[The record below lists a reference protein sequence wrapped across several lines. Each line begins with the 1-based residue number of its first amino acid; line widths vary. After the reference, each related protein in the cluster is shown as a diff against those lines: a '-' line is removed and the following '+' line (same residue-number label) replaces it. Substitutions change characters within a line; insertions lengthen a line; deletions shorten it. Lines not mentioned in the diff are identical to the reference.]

1 MASESGCTIFF
12 SLTAFDFSKPRV
24 GAFIDLRS
32 CQFLHQIDFFL
43 QSGIPIAFICSLD
56 SSADGILATL
66 RISDDT
72 KRAIIPSPEER
83 ARFASNSASGWGR
96 GVASS
101 SEWSAVVGA
110 VASLSEWDA
119 AAAAASSSGWAAAGA
134 SMTGWGATDASSGEW
149 GATSMGSGWG
159 SVVKTVDWREVFT
172 KRDRENGQTYDKGT
186 KNQQNT
192 WARRSYNART
202 LPNFRS
208 GVPIYLWTNLNGTP
222 TGWTRRKLQNHERVR
237 KWEEYSDIEKVFDPY
252 RKERHLLRELA
263 EDRAPPHQRHRVYD
277 DDHNDDRP
285 EDEDFAFHSLLPPT
299 PPCVIRR

>member
-1 MASESGCTIFF
+1 MSFEQSLVRIVELVFASAKPLPPTFVWPTLPASHHYADSYDSYDELCRHVLDAKNVFELLVAGAVYIITGTASRGCLMSNSATPTPSWPTWALNAIKSSSDDGFGEWMHHLLF
-12 SLTAFDFSKPRV
+12 SQAFDFSKPRV

-110 VASLSEWDA
+110 AASLSEWDA

-159 SVVKTVDWREVFT
+159 SVVKTVDWQEIF
-172 KRDRENGQTYDKGT
+172 KKQENMSFEG
-186 KNQQNT
+186 
-192 WARRSYNART
+192 
-202 LPNFRS
+202 
-208 GVPIYLWTNLNGTP
+208 
-222 TGWTRRKLQNHERVR
+222 
-237 KWEEYSDIEKVFDPY
+237 
-252 RKERHLLRELA
+252 
-263 EDRAPPHQRHRVYD
+263 
-277 DDHNDDRP
+277 
-285 EDEDFAFHSLLPPT
+285 
-299 PPCVIRR
+299 